1 MNVNEVRL
9 LGNLSKAP
17 KLLET
22 QGGMA
27 YCFLTVCTNR
37 SKKKEDGEWES
48 IPEFTGCIAFGK
60 TAERLAERGVKG
72 SKIYVDGR
80 IQTTS
85 TKNDDDSFTTKVQI
99 IVEKAFILDKQEQ
112 GEGGE
117 EKKTYTPRKSN
128 YPQTR
133 TLQEAE
139 ENIEKRTTRNTYEED
154 VSLESVPF

>member
-17 KLLET
+17 KLMET
-22 QGGMA
+22 QGGVT

-48 IPEFTGCIAFGK
+48 IPEFTGCVAFGK
-60 TAERLAERGVKG
+60 TAERLAERGMRG

-85 TKNDDDSFTTKVQI
+85 TKNDDDSYTNKVQI
-99 IVEKAFILDKQEQ
+99 IVEKAFILDKQ
-112 GEGGE
+112 GEGE
-117 EKKTYTPRKSN
+117 EKIQHTENKSKTVERRTIDDIEERSSQRAAQNRKHD
-128 YPQTR
+128 
-133 TLQEAE
+133 
-139 ENIEKRTTRNTYEED
+139 D
-154 VSLESVPF
+154 VSLEEIPF